1 MKLVTYI
8 VNINSIQIILGR
20 IINHRV
26 YMNMNRGSR
35 SLQNLV
41 DIPKILLT
49 TADLKNRL
57 YRKLAKMATH

>member
-1 MKLVTYI
+1 MTP
-8 VNINSIQIILGR
+8 
-20 IINHRV
+20 RV
-26 YMNMNRGSR
+26 YMYMNRGSR